1 MNYQK
6 LCDDVIDAH
15 EELTEL
21 TEQIAL
27 VDKSNTAALELVKEY
42 YKAINNLV
50 KNLQKRIANK
60 CKRPFKVK
68 DTDDYGDDDES
79 ESHHDYGDDDESES
93 HHIELE
99 NGKSITFESQLLK
112 MGEKRK

>member
-6 LCDDVIDAH
+6 LCDDVIEAH
-15 EELTEL
+15 EELNEL

-42 YKAINNLV
+42 YKAINNLI
-50 KNLQKRIANK
+50 KNLQTRIANK

-68 DTDDYGDDDES
+68 DTDDYGDDDEIARN
-79 ESHHDYGDDDESES
+79 
-93 HHIELE
+93 HIELE

>member
-79 ESHHDYGDDDESES
+79 ESHH
-93 HHIELE
+93 IELE

>member
-1 MNYQK
+1 MPNYQK
-6 LCDDVIDAH
+6 LCDDVIEAH
-15 EELTEL
+15 EELNEL

-27 VDKSNTAALELVKEY
+27 VDKSDTAALELVKEY

-50 KNLQKRIANK
+50 KNLQTRIANK
-60 CKRPFKVK
+60 CKQPFKVK
-68 DTDDYGDDDES
+68 DTDDYGDDDEIAS
-79 ESHHDYGDDDESES
+79 N
-93 HHIELE
+93 HIELE